1 MFDLDKCRVV
11 SKGTSFIRSESGKTI
26 IFASETEF
34 VCQVIDID
42 NCAFKKEQ
50 FRRCDFLF
58 LVPVNKT
65 ENTHLVNVK
74 SRAYFVELKGD
85 DIKSACEQLFNTIEK
100 IKTQLLNFELHA
112 IVVGTAAYQP
122 EIEENEY
129 FRKVRKMIK
138 RDIVFRKVHKV
149 NKFTHT
155 EYI

>member
-85 DIKSACEQLFNTIEK
+85 DIKKCL
-100 IKTQLLNFELHA
+100 
-112 IVVGTAAYQP
+112 
-122 EIEENEY
+122 
-129 FRKVRKMIK
+129 
-138 RDIVFRKVHKV
+138 
-149 NKFTHT
+149 
-155 EYI
+155 